1 MPEII
6 ISDTSCLILLSKI
19 NALDILKKLYKNIFV
34 TEDVLKEYGLEIPD
48 WIRIKSPSDK
58 VKQQILETQL
68 GKGES
73 SSIALAVELK
83 ECVLI
88 LDDQKARKI
97 AEILGL
103 KITGT
108 LAILIKAK
116 QKGHIISFKSVLNK
130 IKSSGFHI
138 SKSLELYALKE
149 AGE

>member
-19 NALDILKKLYKNIFV
+19 NEFDILKKLYSDIFI
-34 TEDVLKEYGLEIPD
+34 TDDVLKEYGLEIPD
-48 WIRIKSPSDK
+48 WIKIKSPSDK

-73 SSIALAVELK
+73 SSIALAIELK
-83 ECVLI
+83 KCVLI

-97 AEILGL
+97 AELL
-103 KITGT
+103 QLRITGT

-116 QKGHIISFKSVLNK
+116 HQGHIKSFKNVLDK